1 MVGTKLS
8 DWEDDERRQVSEKSM
23 AARNI
28 RVITYQQLIR
38 DAEASYKEY
47 LEKRKD
53 KGRIKKLLDE
63 IESFEDSTS

>member
-1 MVGTKLS
+1 
-8 DWEDDERRQVSEKSM
+8 M